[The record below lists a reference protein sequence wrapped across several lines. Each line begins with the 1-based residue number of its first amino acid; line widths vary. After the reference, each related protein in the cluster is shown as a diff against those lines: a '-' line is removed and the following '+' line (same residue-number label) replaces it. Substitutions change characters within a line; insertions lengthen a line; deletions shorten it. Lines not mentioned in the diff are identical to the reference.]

1 MINAIVFDLDTL
13 ILESTETGSLTDGNY
28 DEYMALAT
36 DYTID
41 PVGALYAN
49 LIKTS
54 STDHIVFVSENEA
67 LIENE
72 VTEIL
77 LNKGF
82 GNFDR
87 VVIKTAEQANKAQM
101 LSDLEAEYAEMTV
114 YNNLSVVTE
123 IAANLN

>member
-1 MINAIVFDLDTL
+1 MINAIVFDLDAL
-13 ILESTETGSLTDGNY
+13 VLEADEKCNLTDENY
-28 DEYMALAT
+28 DAYMASAT

-41 PVGALYAN
+41 PVGALYTN
-49 LIKTS
+49 VIKTS

-77 LNKGF
+77 FNKGF
-82 GNFDR
+82 SNFDR
-87 VVIKTAEQANKAQM
+87 VIIKTAEQANKAQM
-101 LSDLEAEYAEMTV
+101 LSDLETEYAELTV